1 MSRAWDLIRQL
12 HQLDNDIA
20 VIEER
25 LNRMKSKRA
34 LLATVDLP
42 EAMTELGQSSTTTT
56 DGFICKVE
64 HKIYGSLPGRDKPD
78 ERAGAIMYLK
88 EHDGE
93 HLIKSNV
100 EAHFLKGDIKSANR
114 LARILPTILR
124 EKGFGDN
131 MPELEVDNEVHP
143 MSLQAWARAL
153 IKENKP
159 IDLGAVGLRGM
170 TQATVTRVKS

>member
-1 MSRAWDLIRQL
+1 MSRASELISQL
-12 HQLDNDIA
+12 FRLDEDIA
-20 VIEER
+20 QLEER
-25 LNRMKSKRA
+25 LNRMRSKRA
-34 LLATVDLP
+34 LIATVDLP

-64 HKIYGSLPGRDKPD
+64 YKIYGSLPSRDRVD
-78 ERAGAIMYLK
+78 ERAAAIMYLK

-100 EAHFLKGDIKSANR
+100 EAHFLKGDIRSANR
-114 LARILPTILR
+114 LARILPPILK
-124 EKGFGDN
+124 EKGFENIPD
-131 MPELEVDNEVHP
+131 LEVNNEVHP

-153 IKENKP
+153 VKENKP

-170 TQATVTRVKS
+170 TQASVTRVKT